1 MVARNS
7 RTHYVT
13 TRSSLISSK
22 MTAVLLIA
30 LTCALAGCGRK
41 GNLDLPP
48 STSDYQGGPG
58 SAPDNSSAPAQSA
71 ATAQGNLYETGTNAT
86 DKGPV
91 APRGPKKRII
101 LDPIL
106 D

>member
-1 MVARNS
+1 M
-7 RTHYVT
+7 T
-13 TRSSLISSK
+13 TRSSLISPK

-30 LTCALAGCGRK
+30 AACALAGCGRK

-48 STSDYQGGPG
+48 STSNSPG
-58 SAPDNSSAPAQSA
+58 LLDDTSAAQAESA
-71 ATAQGNLYETGTNAT
+71 ATAKGDLYSSGTVNT
-86 DKGPV
+86 DKGPI
-91 APRGPKKRII
+91 APKGPKKRII

>member
-1 MVARNS
+1 MIA
-7 RTHYVT
+7 
-13 TRSSLISSK
+13 
-22 MTAVLLIA
+22 MLLIA
-30 LTCALAGCGRK
+30 FACALAGCGRK

-48 STSDYQGGPG
+48 GASDYQGAPGP
-58 SAPDNSSAPAQSA
+58 ATDNSSAAAQPA

-91 APRGPKKRII
+91 APRGPKQRII
-101 LDPIL
+101 LEPIL

>member
-1 MVARNS
+1 M
-7 RTHYVT
+7 T
-13 TRSSLISSK
+13 TPSSLISPK
-22 MTAVLLIA
+22 MTAVLLVVSA
-30 LTCALAGCGRK
+30 CVLAGCGRK

-48 STSDYQGGPG
+48 SAADYQGAPG
-58 SAPDNSSAPAQSA
+58 TATDNSSAPAQSS
-71 ATAQGNLYETGTNAT
+71 ATAQGNLYDTGNSTI

>member
-1 MVARNS
+1 MVARNLG
-7 RTHYVT
+7 THYVT
-13 TRSSLISSK
+13 TRSSLISPK

-30 LTCALAGCGRK
+30 LACALTGCGRK
-41 GNLDLPP
+41 GGLDLPP
-48 STSDYQGGPG
+48 GASNYQGAPG
-58 SAPDNSSAPAQSA
+58 EANDNNTAAAQPA
-71 ATAQGNLYETGTNAT
+71 ATAQGNLYDTITNS
-86 DKGPV
+86 DKSLI

>member
-1 MVARNS
+1 M
-7 RTHYVT
+7 
-13 TRSSLISSK
+13 
-22 MTAVLLIA
+22 LLIA
-30 LTCALAGCGRK
+30 LACALAGCGRK

-48 STSDYQGGPG
+48 GGSDYQGAPGP
-58 SAPDNSSAPAQSA
+58 ATDNNSAPAQSA
-71 ATAQGNLYETGTNAT
+71 ATAQGNLYETGTNAP

>member
-1 MVARNS
+1 MTTGSS
-7 RTHYVT
+7 R
-13 TRSSLISSK
+13 ISSK
-22 MTAVLLIA
+22 ITAVVLIA

-48 STSDYQGGPG
+48 STSSYQAAPGPLDDT
-58 SAPDNSSAPAQSA
+58 SSA
-71 ATAQGNLYETGTNAT
+71 ATAQGNLYETGTNSE
-86 DKGPV
+86 KSLV
-91 APRGPKKRII
+91 APKGAKKRII